1 MSKSYDEY
9 LEDHIENVKKAFNWM
24 IDQGVLDFLDLNDDE
39 IEKYSKV
46 IYNHDNTKYWA
57 DEYEAYDRYFYPDEY
72 EDNPPF
78 LQRVEEYQRAWLEH
92 MHRNPHHWQHWVLIN
107 DNGFFTVLPMPEVY
121 VIEMICDWW
130 SFSWKKGNLY
140 EIFDWIDE
148 NSPHI
153 LLDNETTRLV
163 EKILNRIRFRLNVL
177 NGYWNDTDESISVLE
192 GVDPNAL

>member
-1 MSKSYDEY
+1 MSKAYDEY

-72 EDNPPF
+72 EDNPSF

-163 EKILNRIRFRLNVL
+163 EKILNRIRVRLNVL
-177 NGYWNDTDESISVLE
+177 NGHWNDTNECISVFE
-192 GVDPNAL
+192 GVDVNAL

>member
-72 EDNPPF
+72 EDNPSF

-148 NSPHI
+148 NSSHI

-163 EKILNRIRFRLNVL
+163 EKILNRIRVRLNVL
-177 NGYWNDTDESISVLE
+177 NGHWNDTNECISVFE
-192 GVDPNAL
+192 GVDVNAL

>member
-1 MSKSYDEY
+1 MSKAYDEY

-78 LQRVEEYQRAWLEH
+78 SQRVEEYQRAWLEH
-92 MHRNPHHWQHWVLIN
+92 MHRNPHHWQYWVLIN

-121 VIEMICDWW
+121 IIEMICDWW

-153 LLDNETTRLV
+153 LLDDETTRLV

-177 NGYWNDTDESISVLE
+177 NKYWNDTDESISVFE
-192 GVDPNAL
+192 GVDVNAL

>member
-1 MSKSYDEY
+1 MSKAYDEY

-78 LQRVEEYQRAWLEH
+78 SQRVEEYQRAWLEH

-121 VIEMICDWW
+121 IIEMICDWW

-153 LLDNETTRLV
+153 LLDDETTRLV

-177 NGYWNDTDESISVLE
+177 NKYWNDTDESISVFE
-192 GVDPNAL
+192 GVDVNAL

>member
-1 MSKSYDEY
+1 MSKPYDEY

-46 IYNHDNTKYWA
+46 IYNHDNTKCWA

-78 LQRVEEYQRAWLEH
+78 SQRVEEYLRAWLEH
-92 MHRNPHHWQHWVLIN
+92 INRNPHHWQHWVLIN
-107 DNGFFTVLPMPEVY
+107 DNGSFTVLPMPEVY

-130 SFSWKKGNLY
+130 SFSWEKGNLY
-140 EIFDWIDE
+140 EIFDWVDE

-153 LLDNETTRLV
+153 LLDNETIRLV

-177 NGYWNDTDESISVLE
+177 NKCWNDTGESISLLE

>member
-1 MSKSYDEY
+1 MSKAYNEY

-24 IDQGVLDFLDLNDDE
+24 IDQGILDFLDLDDDE

-78 LQRVEEYQRAWLEH
+78 SQRVEEYQRAWLEH

-163 EKILNRIRFRLNVL
+163 EKILNRIRFRLNAL
-177 NGYWNDTDESISVLE
+177 NKYWNDTDESISLLE

>member
-1 MSKSYDEY
+1 MSKAYDEY

-78 LQRVEEYQRAWLEH
+78 SQRVEEYQRAWLEH

-121 VIEMICDWW
+121 IIEMICDWW

-153 LLDNETTRLV
+153 LLDNETIRLV

-177 NGYWNDTDESISVLE
+177 NKYWNDTDESISVF
-192 GVDPNAL
+192 

>member
-1 MSKSYDEY
+1 MSKPYDEY

-24 IDQGVLDFLDLNDDE
+24 IDQGVLDFLNLNDDK

-46 IYNHDNTKYWA
+46 IYNHDHTKCRA

-78 LQRVEEYQRAWLEH
+78 SQRVEEYQRAWLEH
-92 MHRNPHHWQHWVLIN
+92 IHRNPHHWQHWVLIN

-121 VIEMICDWW
+121 IIEMICDWW

-153 LLDNETTRLV
+153 LLDNETIRLV

-177 NGYWNDTDESISVLE
+177 NKYWNDTDESLSVFE
-192 GVDPNAL
+192 GVDVNAL

>member
-1 MSKSYDEY
+1 MSKPYDEY

-24 IDQGVLDFLDLNDDE
+24 IDQGILDFLDLNDDE

-46 IYNHDNTKYWA
+46 IYNHDNTKCWA

-78 LQRVEEYQRAWLEH
+78 SQRVEEYHRAWLEH
-92 MHRNPHHWQHWVLIN
+92 IHRNPHHWQHWVLIN

-140 EIFDWIDE
+140 EIFDWVDE

-153 LLDNETTRLV
+153 LLDNETIRLV

-177 NGYWNDTDESISVLE
+177 NKCWNDTDESISVFE
-192 GVDPNAL
+192 GVDVNAL

>member
-1 MSKSYDEY
+1 MSKPYDEY

-24 IDQGVLDFLDLNDDE
+24 IDQGVLYFLDLNDDE

-163 EKILNRIRFRLNVL
+163 EKILNRIRFRLNAL
-177 NGYWNDTDESISVLE
+177 NGYWNDTDESISLLE

>member
-1 MSKSYDEY
+1 MSKPYDEY

-163 EKILNRIRFRLNVL
+163 EKILNRIRFRLNAL
-177 NGYWNDTDESISVLE
+177 NGYWNDTDESISLLE

>member
-1 MSKSYDEY
+1 MSKAYDEY

-121 VIEMICDWW
+121 IIEMICDWW

-177 NGYWNDTDESISVLE
+177 NKCWNDTDESLSVFE
-192 GVDPNAL
+192 GVDVNAL

>member
-1 MSKSYDEY
+1 MSKPYDEY

-78 LQRVEEYQRAWLEH
+78 SQRVEEYQRAWLEH
-92 MHRNPHHWQHWVLIN
+92 IHRNPHHWQHWVLIN

-121 VIEMICDWW
+121 IIEMICDWW

-153 LLDNETTRLV
+153 LLDDEAIRLV
-163 EKILNRIRFRLNVL
+163 EKILNRIRVRLNVL
-177 NGYWNDTDESISVLE
+177 NKCWNDTDESISLLE

>member
-1 MSKSYDEY
+1 MSKPYDEY

-24 IDQGVLDFLDLNDDE
+24 IDQGVLDFLDLNDDK
-39 IEKYSKV
+39 IEKYLKV
-46 IYNHDNTKYWA
+46 VYDHDHTKCWA

-78 LQRVEEYQRAWLEH
+78 SQRVEEYHRAWLEH
-92 MHRNPHHWQHWVLIN
+92 IHRNPHHWQHWVLIN
-107 DNGFFTVLPMPEVY
+107 DNGSFTALPMPEVY

-140 EIFDWIDE
+140 EIFDWVDE
-148 NSPHI
+148 NSPRI
-153 LLDNETTRLV
+153 LLANETIRLV

-177 NGYWNDTDESISVLE
+177 NKCWNDTDESISVFE
-192 GVDPNAL
+192 GVDVNAL

>member
-1 MSKSYDEY
+1 MSKAYDEY

-39 IEKYSKV
+39 IMKYLKV

-78 LQRVEEYQRAWLEH
+78 SQRVEEYHRAWLEH
-92 MHRNPHHWQHWVLIN
+92 IHRNPHHWQHWVLIN

-121 VIEMICDWW
+121 IIEMICDWW

-177 NGYWNDTDESISVLE
+177 NGYWNDTDESISLLE

>member
-1 MSKSYDEY
+1 MSKPYDEY

-153 LLDNETTRLV
+153 LLDDETIRLV

-177 NGYWNDTDESISVLE
+177 NGYWNDTDESISLLE

>member
-1 MSKSYDEY
+1 MSKAYDEY

-57 DEYEAYDRYFYPDEY
+57 DEYEAYDRYFYPNEY

-78 LQRVEEYQRAWLEH
+78 SQRVEEYHRAWLEH
-92 MHRNPHHWQHWVLIN
+92 IHRNPHHWQHWVLIN
-107 DNGFFTVLPMPEVY
+107 DNGFFTALPMPEVY
-121 VIEMICDWW
+121 IIEMICDWW

-140 EIFDWIDE
+140 EVFDWVDE

-177 NGYWNDTDESISVLE
+177 NKCWNDTDESISVFE
-192 GVDPNAL
+192 GVDMNVL